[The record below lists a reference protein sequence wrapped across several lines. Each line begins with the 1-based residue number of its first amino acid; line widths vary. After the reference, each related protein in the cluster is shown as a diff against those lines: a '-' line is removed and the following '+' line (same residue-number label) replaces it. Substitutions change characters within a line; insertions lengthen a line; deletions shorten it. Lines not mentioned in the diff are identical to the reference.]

1 MANNIGASD
10 CINTDLKN
18 MRLCI
23 LSCLLFEVD
32 LFIILLKSTSAKSKI
47 ESALHCPKILS
58 SEGLTLLFS
67 EQQTALRVRLN
78 DHLSFDILYHNTLV
92 TAHHG

>member
-1 MANNIGASD
+1 MAYKLVISFLLHIEKKQEGTILLAAFLIIINVTDCLWQIIYLLNIGASD

-32 LFIILLKSTSAKSKI
+32 LFIILLKINFRKVKNRVGPS
-47 ESALHCPKILS
+47 LS
-58 SEGLTLLFS
+58 
-67 EQQTALRVRLN
+67 
-78 DHLSFDILYHNTLV
+78 
-92 TAHHG
+92 

>member
-32 LFIILLKSTSAKSKI
+32 LFIILLKINFRKVKNRVGPS
-47 ESALHCPKILS
+47 LS
-58 SEGLTLLFS
+58 
-67 EQQTALRVRLN
+67 
-78 DHLSFDILYHNTLV
+78 
-92 TAHHG
+92 